1 MTKQKSIVF
10 TTKSMEVI
18 EKYMQSHP
26 DVRFNKVVNTII
38 EQHEKVKNFKQYMQ
52 DIQEIKEAIKNIEGY
67 VIK

>member
-1 MTKQKSIVF
+1 
-10 TTKSMEVI
+10 MEVI

-26 DVRFNKVVNTII
+26 DMKFNKVVNTII

-52 DIQEIKEAIKNIEGY
+52 DIQEIKEAIKNIERY